1 MNLYIYSDESG
12 VFDKIHND
20 IYVYGGLICFSK
32 NEVDSLI
39 CQYKQMEQYIRVS
52 EHIKT
57 DELKAVRISN
67 KSKAKLYRWL
77 NKVYKF
83 GAVINEHKV
92 MNRIFENKKSKQRYL
107 DYAYKI
113 TIRKQLENL
122 ISLKIINPDEIEN
135 VCFFID
141 EHSTATNGRYELR
154 ESLAQELLHGTYNWN
169 YSKFYEP
176 ILPKNANLHLT
187 FCDSNKKPLIR
198 AADIIANRIFY
209 YANHKNTNELL
220 NDHLF
225 IHNLP

>member
-67 KSKAKLYRWL
+67 KSKAKLYRRL

-122 ISLKIINPDEIEN
+122 ISLKIINCVN
-135 VCFFID
+135 KN
-141 EHSTATNGRYELR
+141 S
-154 ESLAQELLHGTYNWN
+154 
-169 YSKFYEP
+169 P
-176 ILPKNANLHLT
+176 IK
-187 FCDSNKKPLIR
+187 R
-198 AADIIANRIFY
+198 AAFFVFY
-209 YANHKNTNELL
+209 GAKKGQY
-220 NDHLF
+220 
-225 IHNLP
+225 IHYIMPCYSD

>member
-67 KSKAKLYRWL
+67 KSKAKLYRRL

-83 GAVINEHKV
+83 GAVIN
-92 MNRIFENKKSKQRYL
+92 
-107 DYAYKI
+107 
-113 TIRKQLENL
+113 
-122 ISLKIINPDEIEN
+122 
-135 VCFFID
+135 